1 MEFKLKSLGLAVLA
15 ATLVACGTGSGGGYE
30 GPVKGSAIPQA
41 EPKSSNQTPSPERK
55 PITEQK
61 TTGTETVALNPVAV
75 AEDARFV
82 EVSAGVL
89 NPAKYITSQAI
100 KYDFGKLVI
109 NGKQD
114 PSSPGQ
120 SPQNDPASVYV
131 VPFEGWIRYPQANI
145 TQPQQKYPVI
155 VFIHGQH
162 ETTDPSY
169 QGYDY
174 LAKNLAEN
182 GYVVVSIDANKIN
195 EIGDA
200 SSQSRAQL
208 VLGTLDKLKQL
219 DESGG
224 PGSLTQLRSKLD
236 FNSIGIVG
244 HSRGGQAIN
253 LAVKFNSMRYGN
265 DLALLKSAL
274 KAAPANFKDF
284 PELLAASADDVK
296 LTEQLAL
303 KNISF
308 AKTTNSAL
316 PYNFKAAL
324 SLAPTDFDDIKG
336 LSNVPYATLLP
347 TCDGDVSTLHGSKNY
362 DYSRFSTQ
370 YDTAPKYQIVVRGA
384 NHNFYNTTW
393 LEDDYSPGG
402 VFEPIRYKRPEK
414 GYINKDFCNL
424 SREETARQNAVD
436 QRRTGQFL
444 INSFLRYFVGDEQQ
458 FKAYWNAVGQLPES
472 ACSKGDVVCDSRV
485 ILSVQK
491 HGAKLIQR
499 FEDDNALTLNLLGG
513 FNQFSGFDQD
523 KGAIACKAHMG
534 LQDPQTRADKC
545 TNTADP
551 LYLRKGLVPQMEA
564 DSYSGALLSF
574 SDQLHLFWSQAN
586 PSYGLNLNKMPTA
599 GYDSLTFRVALPQDV
614 GQEIIIELT
623 DLQGKKSRVLASD
636 FSDALYTVPRNKVKG
651 MPMVVAAE
659 DQPYAGKTAELLN
672 MISIPLKAFKGIDTQ
687 YIDKLE
693 FIFPKDQGAIALND
707 IQLQKLRR

>member
-1 MEFKLKSLGLAVLA
+1 MEFKLKSLGLAILA

-41 EPKSSNQTPSPERK
+41 EPKSANQTPSPEHK
-55 PITEQK
+55 SINAQK
-61 TTGTETVALNPVAV
+61 TTGIETGAQNPVAV

-89 NPAKYITSQAI
+89 NPAKYIASQAI
-100 KYDFGKLVI
+100 KYDFGKLII

-114 PSSPGQ
+114 PSSKGQ

-131 VPFEGWIRYPQANI
+131 VPFEGWIRYPQANV

-162 ETTDPSY
+162 DTSDPSY

-195 EIGDA
+195 EIEDV
-200 SSQSRAQL
+200 SSQGRAQL

-219 DESGG
+219 NESGG

-236 FNSIGIVG
+236 FNRIGIVG

-274 KAAPANFKDF
+274 KAAPTNFKEF
-284 PELLAASADDVK
+284 PELLAAAADDAK

-347 TCDGDVSTLHGSKNY
+347 SCDGDVSSLHGSKNY
-362 DYSRFSTQ
+362 EYSRFSMQ

-393 LEDDYSPGG
+393 LEDDYTPGDG
-402 VFEPIRYKRPEK
+402 KQASKSNES
-414 GYINKDFCNL
+414 KDFCSL
-424 SREETARQNAVD
+424 GREGSTRQNAVD

-444 INSFLRYFVGDEQQ
+444 INSFLRYFVGEEQQ
-458 FKAYWNAVGQLPES
+458 FKAYWHAVGQLPES
-472 ACSKGDVVCDSRV
+472 ACPKGDLICDSRV
-485 ILSVQK
+485 LLSVQK

-513 FNQFSGFDQD
+513 FNQFSGFNQD
-523 KGAIACKAHMG
+523 KGIIACKAHLG
-534 LQDPQTRADKC
+534 LQDSQTKSQKC
-545 TNTADP
+545 SDETDSFFAP
-551 LYLRKGLVPQMEA
+551 KVV
-564 DSYSGALLSF
+564 DSYTGGLLSF
-574 SDQLHLFWSQAN
+574 SDQLHLYWSQAN
-586 PSYGLNLNKMPTA
+586 PSYALNLNKMSTA

-651 MPMVVAAE
+651 MPMVVAVE

-672 MISIPLKAFKGIDTQ
+672 MISIPLKAFKGIDSQ